1 MNAIL
6 PRIYEE
12 ATPPDGDGG
21 GEELDW
27 MPLERTLLKKMV
39 SCAEQGKIFFPV
51 AEFADSDC
59 MTPEIDGENATVRL
73 PNGETHTIPVATLME
88 ARACALKGG
97 LPFMMPEEPFQCW
110 QLEEREVGGQKI
122 VGVLVNTPF
131 THALPA
137 GALDEPEKD
146 KGLSTGTM
154 VGIGAALLAGV
165 GLLWW
170 GLSGNSSGGS
180 SAGALAANPVATL
193 ESIRRRAPQGMQMV
207 RKIAQTLSDG
217 LSPEAEAREVRQ
229 MLVDAE
235 KLGLLGYI
243 DTAILHYPYEVGFSD
258 EMRQRF
264 LSIGGNLATVRLEA
278 GEY

>member
-1 MNAIL
+1 MSAIL

-12 ATPPDGDGG
+12 ASPPIDDDFEGS
-21 GEELDW
+21 GEW
-27 MPLERTLLKKMV
+27 MPLERALLKKMV

-59 MTPEIDGENATVRL
+59 MTPEIDGDNATVKL
-73 PNGETHTIPVATLME
+73 PTGETHTIPVATLME

-97 LPFMMPEEPFQCW
+97 VPVMMPDEPFQCW
-110 QLEEREVGGQKI
+110 QLEEREVEGQKQ

-137 GALDEPEKD
+137 GALDEPEK

-154 VGIGAALLAGV
+154 VGIGAALLAGA

-170 GLSGNSSGGS
+170 GLSGSSSSSSGS
-180 SAGALAANPVATL
+180 PAFASNPVASL
-193 ESIRRRAPQGMQMV
+193 ERIRQRAPQGMQMV
-207 RKIAQTLSDG
+207 RKIAQTLNEG

-229 MLVDAE
+229 MLTDAE

-264 LSIGGNLATVRLEA
+264 VSIGGPLAQVTLEA
-278 GEY
+278 GAY